1 MRGVARPPTL
11 GFRVRAGDLI
21 GHGLGEISVEK
32 HLDGN
37 GVPSPCNSES
47 QRSAWGEM
55 PGCASK
61 RQFHSIFEFM
71 TDEVFEQYRAVADVT
86 RDDFMISTEER
97 SANPLRCE
105 GEDFVI
111 RDVGAYVFLQGST
124 GAPASTAPATTMAPT
139 TTFPPLPDIK
149 HFATNKSNRFLVD
162 FEDII
167 AGHPFVGQRS
177 PAPVSYP
184 DLTLPPTP
192 CV

>member
-1 MRGVARPPTL
+1 MAEGDSGADDWRVDYEQVTGKSPPNEYRDLKMYIRPDDAPNLWVRFHHVSPIEELLDLVPLSSGVDRMRGVARPPTL

-86 RDDFMISTEER
+86 RRCRIS
-97 SANPLRCE
+97 N
-105 GEDFVI
+105 I
-111 RDVGAYVFLQGST
+111 FLPISRIG
-124 GAPASTAPATTMAPT
+124 
-139 TTFPPLPDIK
+139 FW
-149 HFATNKSNRFLVD
+149 
-162 FEDII
+162 
-167 AGHPFVGQRS
+167 
-177 PAPVSYP
+177 
-184 DLTLPPTP
+184 LTLRTSSR
-192 CV
+192 VTRL